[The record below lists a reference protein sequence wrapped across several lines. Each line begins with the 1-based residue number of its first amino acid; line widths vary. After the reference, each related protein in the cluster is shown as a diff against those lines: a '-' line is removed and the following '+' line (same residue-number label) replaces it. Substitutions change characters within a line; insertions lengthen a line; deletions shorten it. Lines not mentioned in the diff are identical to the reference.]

1 MQPVMYT
8 IYKGRLG
15 YLPNIKL
22 LVPNSLA
29 YFWEGQL
36 QKWKESDAIDFRV
49 VFQTLNTMDTGFY
62 RCEAS
67 NGHTV
72 TNGESMVK
80 VHRSGSGSGR
90 KKPDPKQDS
99 DDDYD
104 NDGSDPFGKHC
115 FKSRG
120 LYYKTFYSSN
130 CFCIVIS

>member
-1 MQPVMYT
+1 
-8 IYKGRLG
+8 
-15 YLPNIKL
+15 
-22 LVPNSLA
+22 
-29 YFWEGQL
+29 
-36 QKWKESDAIDFRV
+36 
-49 VFQTLNTMDTGFY
+49 MDTGFY

-115 FKSRG
+115 FNSKRENIQPRKVVGSIYNI
-120 LYYKTFYSSN
+120 L
-130 CFCIVIS
+130 I